1 MRILPAIRSISM
13 VRATYNIAAPAPL
26 RGTNVLTGVTSSF
39 ALSDVTSNVFQTLLL
54 NKYRIEDIGFVNVLE
69 IKIRFAWS
77 ASGSGQWRWQIS
89 GDGGTTWVT
98 VADITTNESP
108 FQVEGAGTWISSIQ
122 TGDDKFQVRFQARAV
137 TGTVSTAIFD
147 VRISGLADSFIT
159 LIYEKRDKVT

>member
-1 MRILPAIRSISM
+1 MKLKTPITSITTLDSIYDM
-13 VRATYNIAAPAPL
+13 AASV
-26 RGTNVLTGVTSSF
+26 RGTGVLTGSGETLNLPNVTNNIYTTILSNSYRVEDVGFIETLSMFVSF
-39 ALSDVTSNVFQTLLL
+39 GWNMLGN
-54 NKYRIEDIGFVNVLE
+54 
-69 IKIRFAWS
+69 
-77 ASGSGQWRWQIS
+77 GQWRWQIS